1 MTSSMR
7 RAEHGLTNWYGINIG
22 TGQGCVNGATRA
34 KLALALTQRTI
45 NKLCKGYAFAT
56 DEQRRI
62 TSLWYCDD
70 ACLLSASPQE
80 LLLMM
85 ECCWMIAQMS
95 GLKVTIK
102 GKKKTAWMGTY
113 WDTNEQGC
121 KVEKDI
127 VCGETWKMEF
137 PGGEEIPQ
145 IMMGEEIDYY
155 KHLGSELTSGWGGG
169 QDDPGGEG
177 AACASESAGGWC
189 AKRLKRKEQ
198 RPLPHLQVDAGCE
211 DCTPLSHVARRVE
224 VARPVVMVEAAHHR
238 GIVVRAIV
246 AGDGGV
252 RL

>member
-1 MTSSMR
+1 MSVVRTCQAKSEQYCGVS
-7 RAEHGLTNWYGINIG
+7 AGVSEIVALLHKDVQGCYETEHGLTDWYGINIG

-70 ACLLSASPQE
+70 ACLLSDSPQE

-95 GLKVTIK
+95 GLTVTIK

-113 WDTNEQGC
+113 WDTNEQGRPA
-121 KVEKDI
+121 EKDI
-127 VCGETWKMEF
+127 ICGETWKMEF

-145 IMMGEEIDYY
+145 ILIGEDIDYY

-169 QDDPGGEG
+169 QDRERGPR
-177 AACASESAGGWC
+177 WW
-189 AKRLKRKEQ
+189 R
-198 RPLPHLQVDAGCE
+198 DA
-211 DCTPLSHVARRVE
+211 RV
-224 VARPVVMVEAAHHR
+224 
-238 GIVVRAIV
+238 
-246 AGDGGV
+246 
-252 RL
+252 